1 MIKTYDN
8 SDNGKIKVFFIVNEE
23 GEIASVEVGNMV
35 VPRKSGYQF
44 YVDDYV
50 AHQIDKV
57 DINFSDGKPT
67 LKVREGETIDETQ
80 KTEKELE
87 IERLK
92 REVERLKNE
101 EENEDGTN

>member
-8 SDNGKIKVFFIVNEE
+8 SDNGKIKVFFIVDDE
-23 GEIASVEVGNMV
+23 GAITSVEVGNMT

-57 DINFSDGKPT
+57 DIDFSDGKPT
-67 LKVREGETIDETQ
+67 LKVKEGETIDEPQ

-92 REVERLKNE
+92 RELEKLQNE
-101 EENEDGTN
+101 GDNAE